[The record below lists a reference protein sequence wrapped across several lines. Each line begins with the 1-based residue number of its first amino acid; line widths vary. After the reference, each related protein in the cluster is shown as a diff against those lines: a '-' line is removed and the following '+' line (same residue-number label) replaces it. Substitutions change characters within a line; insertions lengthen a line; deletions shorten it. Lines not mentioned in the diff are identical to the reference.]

1 MNLES
6 RRAEAERA
14 AREAGTPA
22 LRHFRCR
29 EALEIGLKRPREI
42 VSEAGRAAA
51 YVDRWKRRAAFRDDG
66 VPGEGHGWTPG
77 MNGFHQA
84 IDPIHGTESS
94 VTGSRCIGTI
104 RPAGISPFQCPRE

>member
-1 MNLES
+1 
-6 RRAEAERA
+6 
-14 AREAGTPA
+14 
-22 LRHFRCR
+22 
-29 EALEIGLKRPREI
+29 
-42 VSEAGRAAA
+42 
-51 YVDRWKRRAAFRDDG
+51 
-66 VPGEGHGWTPG
+66 